1 LSRLKGEVI
10 LDFKNLFKPN
20 DILSQAIK
28 NTGIEQAHKN
38 TQRITEQIAQK
49 NYERDEREKELVEYS
64 KQSAKT
70 AQEMYEYARWA
81 QIESAKEIDTSRTIA
96 GVSLLVSV
104 ISIIVSIIIA
114 AID

>member
-1 LSRLKGEVI
+1 VI
-10 LDFKNLFKPN
+10 KIDFKNIFKPN
-20 DILSQAIK
+20 DFLSQAIK

-38 TQRITEQIAQK
+38 TQMITEQIARRNTEK
-49 NYERDEREKELVEYS
+49 DEREKELVEYA

-70 AQEMYEYARWA
+70 AEEMYEYTRWA
-81 QIESAKEIDTSRTIA
+81 TIENAKETDMSRTIA

-114 AID
+114 IVD